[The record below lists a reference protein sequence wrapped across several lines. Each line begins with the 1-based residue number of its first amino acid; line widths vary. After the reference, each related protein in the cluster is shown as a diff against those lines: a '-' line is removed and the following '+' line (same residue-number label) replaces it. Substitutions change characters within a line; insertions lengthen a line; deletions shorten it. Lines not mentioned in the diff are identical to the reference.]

1 MFSRTIVV
9 SPDLVIRIRAY
20 PSRRQ
25 RALRALFPKL
35 AVGLVAVADLL
46 MVLLSP

>member
-20 PSRRQ
+20 PSRRHRAV
-25 RALRALFPKL
+25 RALRAMFPKT
-35 AVGLVAVADLL
+35 VALCLGSAYLH
-46 MVLLSP
+46 

>member
-20 PSRRQ
+20 PSRRL
-25 RALRALFPKL
+25 RALRALRAMFPKAAAL
-35 AVGLVAVADLL
+35 CLGAAYLR
-46 MVLLSP
+46 